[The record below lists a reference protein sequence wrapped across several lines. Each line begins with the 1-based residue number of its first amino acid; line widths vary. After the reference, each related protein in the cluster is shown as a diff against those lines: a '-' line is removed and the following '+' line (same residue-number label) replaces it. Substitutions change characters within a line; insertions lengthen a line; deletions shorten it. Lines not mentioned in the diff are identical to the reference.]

1 MMPMDAYDVSEA
13 DIRREKERA
22 RRLRRTQW
30 WMNQVNKGICYYCR
44 REVGRNDVTM
54 DHIVPVSRGGKSK
67 KGNVVP
73 ACKMCN
79 NRKKSLLPI
88 EWDEY
93 LESLTREH
101 ARL

>member
-1 MMPMDAYDVSEA
+1 MPTDVYDVSEA
-13 DIRREKERA
+13 DIRREKEKA

-30 WMNQVNKGICYYCR
+30 WMNQVNKGICHYCR
-44 REVGRNDVTM
+44 REVGRTDVTM
-54 DHIVPVSRGGKSK
+54 DHIVPVSRGGKTR

-93 LESLTREH
+93 LDSLTKEQ
-101 ARL
+101 ASP

>member
-1 MMPMDAYDVSEA
+1 MPIEAYDVTEA
-13 DIRREKERA
+13 DIRREKEKA

-30 WMNQVNKGICYYCR
+30 WMNQVNKGVCHYCR

-54 DHIVPVSRGGKSK
+54 DHIVPVSRGGKSR

-73 ACKMCN
+73 ACKLCN

-93 LESLTREH
+93 LDSLTKEQ
-101 ARL
+101 ASP

>member
-1 MMPMDAYDVSEA
+1 MPTDVYDVSEA
-13 DIRREKERA
+13 DIRREKEKA

-30 WMNQVNKGICYYCR
+30 WMNQVNRGICHYCR
-44 REVGRNDVTM
+44 REVGRTDVTM
-54 DHIVPVSRGGKSK
+54 DHIVPVSRGGRSR

-93 LESLTREH
+93 LDSLTKEQ
-101 ARL
+101 ASP

>member
-1 MMPMDAYDVSEA
+1 MTMDAYDVSEA
-13 DIRREKERA
+13 DIRREKEKA

-30 WMNQVNKGICYYCR
+30 WMNQVNKGICHYCG
-44 REVGRNDVTM
+44 REVGRNEVTM
-54 DHIVPVSRGGKSK
+54 DHIVPVSRGGKSR

-93 LESLTREH
+93 LDSLTKEH
-101 ARL
+101 ANP

>member
-1 MMPMDAYDVSEA
+1 MPMDAYDVSEA
-13 DIRREKERA
+13 DIRREKEKA

-30 WMNQVNKGICYYCR
+30 WMNQVNKGICHYCR
-44 REVGRNDVTM
+44 REVGRNEVTM
-54 DHIVPVSRGGKSK
+54 DHIVPISRGGKSR

-93 LESLTREH
+93 LDSLTNEQ
-101 ARL
+101 AGP

>member
-1 MMPMDAYDVSEA
+1 MPTDVYDVREA
-13 DIRREKERA
+13 DIRREKEKA

-30 WMNQVNKGICYYCR
+30 WMNQVNRGICHYCR
-44 REVGRNDVTM
+44 REVGRTDVTM
-54 DHIVPVSRGGKSK
+54 DHIVPVSRGGRSR

-93 LESLTREH
+93 LDSLTKEQ
-101 ARL
+101 ASP

>member
-1 MMPMDAYDVSEA
+1 MPVDAYDVNEA
-13 DIRREKERA
+13 DIRREKEKA

-30 WMNQVNKGICYYCR
+30 WMNQVNKGICHYCR
-44 REVGRNDVTM
+44 REVGRTDVTM
-54 DHIVPVSRGGKSK
+54 DHIVPISRGGKSR

-88 EWDEY
+88 EWEEY
-93 LESLTREH
+93 LDSLTKEQ
-101 ARL
+101 ASS

>member
-1 MMPMDAYDVSEA
+1 MPIEAYDVTEA
-13 DIRREKERA
+13 DIRREKEKA

-30 WMNQVNKGICYYCR
+30 WMNQVNKGICHYCR

-54 DHIVPVSRGGKSK
+54 DHIVPVSRGGKSR

-93 LESLTREH
+93 LDSLTREQSSP
-101 ARL
+101 

>member
-1 MMPMDAYDVSEA
+1 MPMDAYDVSEA
-13 DIRREKERA
+13 DIRREKEKA

-30 WMNQVNKGICYYCR
+30 WMNQVNKGICHYCR
-44 REVGRNDVTM
+44 REVGRNEVTM
-54 DHIVPVSRGGKSK
+54 DHIVPFSRGGKSR

-73 ACKMCN
+73 ACKTCN

-93 LESLTREH
+93 LDSLTKEQ
-101 ARL
+101 ASS

>member
-1 MMPMDAYDVSEA
+1 MPMDAYDVSEA
-13 DIRREKERA
+13 DIRREKEKA

-30 WMNQVNKGICYYCR
+30 WMNQLNKGICHYCR

-54 DHIVPVSRGGKSK
+54 DHIVPISRGGRSR

-93 LESLTREH
+93 LESLTKEH
-101 ARL
+101 TSP

>member
-1 MMPMDAYDVSEA
+1 MPTDAYDVSEA
-13 DIRREKERA
+13 DIRREKEKA
-22 RRLRRTQW
+22 RRIRRTQW
-30 WMNQVNKGICYYCR
+30 WMNQVNRGICHYCR

-54 DHIVPVSRGGKSK
+54 DHIVPVSRGGKSR

-93 LESLTREH
+93 LDSLTKEQ
-101 ARL
+101 ASP